1 MPALRFRRHALTILV
16 VAAALA
22 APALLPG
29 SSVAASPSVG
39 PAVAARKPLPRL
51 APAGS
56 DALTRAL
63 RTGAITPAHYELE
76 RAASLF
82 DLDGVRARYGDVRRP
97 DPRSATMILRDLAI
111 RESGLSGGALRRA
124 RALLARPTDGGN
136 DGFGAP
142 KYGSV
147 AEETPL
153 CDPNVCIHYVMS
165 GKHAVKPRDGDSSG
179 VPDYVETVL
188 SVMQHV
194 WQTEVGDLGYRQP
207 KSDLTSNHTGG
218 NGKLD
223 VYLANVGPKGIY
235 GYCTSDDPHTRSGY
249 RYFDLSAYCV
259 LDNDYSKAEFG
270 YSDPTLPL
278 DVTAAHEF
286 FHAVQ
291 FAYDA
296 YEDTYFMEG
305 TAVWM
310 EDEVYDGINDNLQYL
325 RDSPIVRPLIPL
337 DKNTTY
343 GVYGSWIWWRF
354 LTEYFGTKAAADP
367 TIIKDTW
374 KRADGSPVGPDM
386 YSTQATAAAIAKRKI
401 GGIGW
406 RFAWAFADF
415 AAWNTAPKHYYEE
428 GGRYPSA
435 TFTKSA
441 TISAGTPKVV
451 QSATLDHLTNRYVS
465 LKRGA
470 GVKRTARLKV
480 AVTGP
485 GSKTSPEATVVLIKN
500 GGAVSFKAVALNADG
515 DGTLS
520 VDFGSTIVKAIVIV
534 TNGSTRFTAC
544 YTDYPAATYSCA
556 GVPLDENLKF
566 AFTARL
572 VQ

>member
-1 MPALRFRRHALTILV
+1 MPAHRFRRHVLVLLV
-16 VAAALA
+16 VALVAPTLLA
-22 APALLPG
+22 AA
-29 SSVAASPSVG
+29 SVAANPGAG
-39 PAVAARKPLPRL
+39 PAASARKPLPRL
-51 APAGS
+51 APVGS

-63 RTGAITPAHYELE
+63 RSGAITPARYALA
-76 RAASLF
+76 RAGSLF
-82 DLDGVRARYGDVRRP
+82 DLAGVRARYGSVRRP

-111 RESGLSGGALRRA
+111 HERRLSGSALRRA

-147 AEETPL
+147 SEETPL
-153 CDPNVCIHYVMS
+153 CDPNVCIHYVTS
-165 GKHAVKPRDGDSSG
+165 GKHAVNTHDGDSSG

-194 WQTEVGDLGYRQP
+194 WQIEVVHYGFRQP
-207 KSDLTSNHTGG
+207 KPDVTSTHNGG

-235 GYCTSDDPHTRSGY
+235 GYCTSDDPHIRSGY

-270 YSDPTLPL
+270 YNDPTRPL

-291 FAYDA
+291 FSYDA
-296 YEDTYFMEG
+296 YEDVYFMEG

-310 EDEVYDGINDNLQYL
+310 EDQVYDAINDNLQYL
-325 RDSPIVRPLIPL
+325 SASPIVRPQIPL

-343 GVYGSWIWWRF
+343 GVYGSWIWFRF
-354 LTEYFGTKAAADP
+354 LSEYFGTKTTADP
-367 TIIKDTW
+367 TIIKAAW
-374 KRADGSPVGPDM
+374 KRADGSQGGPDM
-386 YSTQATAAAIAKRKI
+386 YSTQATAASIAKRKI
-401 GGIGW
+401 GGISW

-415 AAWNTAPKHYYEE
+415 AAWNAAPKHFYEE

-435 TFTKSA
+435 TLAKSA
-441 TISAGTPKVV
+441 TVSAGTPKVT
-451 QSATLDHLTNRYVS
+451 QAARLDHLTSRYVA

-470 GVKRTARLKV
+470 GVKRSARLKV
-480 AVTGP
+480 SVTGP
-485 GSKTSPEATVVLIKN
+485 ASKTSPEATVVLIKN
-500 GGAVSFKAVALNADG
+500 GGAVRFKAVDLNAKG
-515 DGTLS
+515 DGSLS
-520 VDFGSTIVKAIVIV
+520 VDFGPTIAKAIVIL

-556 GVPLDENLKF
+556 GVPLDDDLPFGFN
-566 AFTARL
+566 ARL